1 LLRLVSYHT
10 GFTMQG
16 KIKTNIAILAI
27 IPTAIIVIMLILSS
41 IGSFNISLSG
51 FTTAGANNTTLMASV
66 NVSETI
72 TLSLSAATINF
83 GALVQG
89 TANNTTNDAP
99 NPFVLVN
106 GGNIGIDLTIKM
118 NQSPFSGTGSGNNT
132 NTFRFKAGNCS
143 TIVCGTGNSTI
154 FNWGT
159 SQTNFQNFTTVNQ
172 NLIKNLSYSSGNDV
186 AEAEILLSVPSDEST
201 GSKSVAITFTASK
214 TG

>member
-1 LLRLVSYHT
+1 MLHLVSCHT

-27 IPTAIIVIMLILSS
+27 IPTVLIVIILILSS
-41 IGSFNISLSG
+41 MGSFNISLSG

-83 GALVQG
+83 GSLVQG

-99 NPFVLVN
+99 NPFILVN

-118 NQSPFSGTGSGNNT
+118 NQSPFNGTGSGNNT

-143 TIVCGTGNSTI
+143 TAVCGTGNTSV
-154 FNWGT
+154 FNWGS
-159 SQTNFQNFTTVNQ
+159 SQTSFQNFTTVAQ
-172 NLIKNLSYSSGNDV
+172 NLIKNLSYTSGNDI
-186 AEAEILLSVPSDEST
+186 AEAELLLSVPSDEST
-201 GSKSVAITFTASK
+201 GTKSVAITFTASK
-214 TG
+214 TE